1 MAEKGY
7 YTVLYIVLSLIWT
20 TGQPRPF
27 LHLDLGAAQRIEK
40 IHAPFQCVH
49 RFEVARDLSRRI
61 PQVTSEEGGVKEDK
75 PILDMAPSHP
85 ARTYH
90 HAAVYVGRIRVYT
103 EGV

>member
-7 YTVLYIVLSLIWT
+7 YTVLYIVLSLIWSLIWT

-75 PILDMAPSHP
+75 PILDMA
-85 ARTYH
+85 RDL
-90 HAAVYVGRIRVYT
+90 GRRIPHVPIITQRCM
-103 EGV
+103 